1 MKRITILKI
10 ALLAVPFLLSSCWT
24 KKQVVKEPVVTTNST
39 QRNFLEKVSD
49 NAQNV
54 NTITSKVKFQIQVG
68 PQDMSLTGNL
78 RMKRN
83 DVIQMQLMAFG
94 FVEAARLEFTPD
106 YVLCMDRINKQYIK
120 ASYDELSFLKES
132 GLNFYSLQALFW
144 NELFQPGQ
152 TKVTDVLLRNY
163 NTSTDG
169 NNVIITLT
177 KGLMSYKWLANSSDS
192 RINMANIVY
201 DNKDL
206 IDSLSVSKKKKDKE
220 EAKEMKRNKTEL
232 TWDYED
238 FQNAGTSYFPY
249 KNTIEFRTGKKDVKM
264 TIILNYVQHETEWNT
279 RTEVS
284 SKYKKVS
291 VDDILRRFMAL

>member
-24 KKQVVKEPVVTTNST
+24 KKQVVKVPVVTTNST

-249 KNTIEFRTGKKDVKM
+249 KNTVEFRTGKKDVKM